1 MFPLSLTLIFLHLTA
16 TLCEYEFNYT
26 VYDTIGTEVFA
37 NTTTDISIY
46 KTTHFDCNLFL
57 SENGTLRFRS
67 DYDFNQQF
75 NKLDF
80 SCHFIGNETL
90 LLFFYVHV
98 IDTNDHAPVFYRTSY
113 QLYVD
118 EQFGAV
124 IKDVIIPLP
133 VFSTFINRIPS
144 VNSYVDEQCSRDV
157 IDCECNPGLYGVAY
171 LLLLSSLSIA
181 ILFTSEIF
189 VEECKIFKVYA
200 VSCQIVFP
208 YIERRVVRVSCKR

>member
-133 VFSTFINRIPS
+133 FATDPDYSPFDIREYNLTGDSINFEYFTFLHENLTREQD
-144 VNSYVDEQCSRDV
+144 SYWQ
-157 IDCECNPGLYGVAY
+157 
-171 LLLLSSLSIA
+171 
-181 ILFTSEIF
+181 
-189 VEECKIFKVYA
+189 
-200 VSCQIVFP
+200 
-208 YIERRVVRVSCKR
+208 RRQE